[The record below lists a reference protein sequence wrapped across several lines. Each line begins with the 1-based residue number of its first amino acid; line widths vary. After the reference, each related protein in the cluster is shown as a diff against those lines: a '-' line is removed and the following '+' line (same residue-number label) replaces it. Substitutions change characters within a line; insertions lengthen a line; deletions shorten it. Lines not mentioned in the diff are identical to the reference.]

1 MNVLEGVPEK
11 TSASRQRQLDNANIQ
26 YCSSTQCNSFLS
38 ELLLVIL
45 QYFITAGHQ
54 LKSNH
59 YCCVSCDGVQRNYFL
74 PVFYPLASSRTPCS
88 QWARFVQICW
98 RLFPSPIS
106 QWESLKIETQRYTR
120 PQRCHASIH
129 GDNAWLERYVTL
141 GWNIMSRLL
150 VLSIPV
156 MNCSRVSL
164 PSRSWSMRRKM
175 SRTRDL
181 LSRSHLLN
189 CEVETE

>member
-1 MNVLEGVPEK
+1 M
-11 TSASRQRQLDNANIQ
+11 
-26 YCSSTQCNSFLS
+26 
-38 ELLLVIL
+38 
-45 QYFITAGHQ
+45 
-54 LKSNH
+54 
-59 YCCVSCDGVQRNYFL
+59 
-74 PVFYPLASSRTPCS
+74 SSRTPCS
-88 QWARFVQICW
+88 QWARHVQICW

-106 QWESLKIETQRYTR
+106 QWGSLKIEKHSVTQDHKT
-120 PQRCHASIH
+120 CHASVH
-129 GDNAWLERYVTL
+129 GDNAWLKRYVTL
-141 GWNIMSRLL
+141 GRNIMSRLL

-189 CEVETE
+189 CEDKTESQINDCKRKLSTHVSSRLLCAILCIKRPLLPPLSQDGVLALSKLP